1 MQWTADALII
11 GTRAHG
17 ESSAI
22 IDVFSREHG
31 HSAGLVRGGNSRRLR
46 PVLQPGNMA
55 QVTWRARLSEHLG
68 TFSVDAG
75 RAFAAESLSDPL
87 LLAGVSSVCALL
99 QVTPERQAYPRLYD
113 TVMVLFEELGEA
125 DIWLPLLVRL
135 ELALLEE
142 VGFGLDLSSC
152 AATGTTEN
160 LTHVSPRSGRA
171 VCHEAAQP
179 YLEQLFALPRF
190 LREPQAETTYAE
202 VMAGF
207 ALTGHFL
214 ERRVYAPHQM
224 SLPPA
229 RQRLMNNINRLM
241 KNELEGS

>member
-1 MQWTADALII
+1 M
-11 GTRAHG
+11 
-17 ESSAI
+17 
-22 IDVFSREHG
+22 
-31 HSAGLVRGGNSRRLR
+31 
-46 PVLQPGNMA
+46 
-55 QVTWRARLSEHLG
+55 G

-125 DIWLPLLVRL
+125 DIWLPLLVRF